1 MLYWMQFVVFD
12 IYKGSVAE
20 CGCKFEHFIRFF
32 LVVAAK
38 SQGNK

>member
-1 MLYWMQFVVFD
+1 MQFVVFD
-12 IYKGSVAE
+12 VQKRCVAD
-20 CGCKFEHFIRFF
+20 CGREFEHFIRFF